1 MKQMYTRR
9 FVIMEK
15 ATTRTLELETK
26 VAIDYANAKFYN
38 HKEGPYLLALSH

>member
-15 ATTRTLELETK
+15 VPK
-26 VAIDYANAKFYN
+26 VTIDYANAKFYN
-38 HKEGPYLLALSH
+38 LKEGPYLLALSH